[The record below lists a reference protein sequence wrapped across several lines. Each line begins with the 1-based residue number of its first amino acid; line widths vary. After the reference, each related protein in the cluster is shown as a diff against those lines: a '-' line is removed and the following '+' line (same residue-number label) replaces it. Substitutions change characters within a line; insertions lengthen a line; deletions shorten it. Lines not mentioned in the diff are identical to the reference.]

1 MTPTGN
7 LTQLARY
14 AWASPCS
21 AVGLFAALP
30 AILAGGR
37 PQLVRGALEVAV
49 TRPGTRMARL
59 MRRSPFAAITFG
71 HVIIGVDQDQLAH
84 LREHEQQ
91 HVRQYE
97 RWGPLFF
104 LAYPA
109 SGFLQLIRGHDP
121 YRDNHFEVQARE
133 HAKH

>member
-1 MTPTGN
+1 MRPTEGLTP
-7 LTQLARY
+7 LLRY
-14 AWASPCS
+14 AWAAPCS
-21 AVGLFAALP
+21 AVGLIVAMP
-30 AILAGGR
+30 AILAGAR
-37 PQLVRGALEVAV
+37 LQLIRGALEVAV

-59 MRRSPFAAITFG
+59 MLRSPFSAITFG

-84 LREHEQQ
+84 LRDHEQQ

-97 RWGPLFF
+97 LWGPLFF

-109 SGFLQLIRGHDP
+109 SSLMQLLRGHDP

-133 HAKH
+133 QAKQ